1 MSERR
6 RSGLAGMSGMFGL
19 LGRRNSEPEER
30 RRTSEVAQP
39 SRVDNMERLQRPP
52 RDIARLMNDVPLF
65 SALEI
70 REREALAEIAEIARC
85 HGGTQVWGAGDSASH
100 VMMLLQ
106 GRIEMRKR
114 IGPGVEHTVRIYG
127 PGDVVGI
134 EAALGGTTYHLGAF
148 ATERTAALR
157 LPSYELRQVIDVGKP
172 AAVKLY
178 AALALVLGDQ
188 LREATVEV
196 VKLLERASIMPK
208 TGATSG
214 DDVLSALLK

>member
-6 RSGLAGMSGMFGL
+6 RSGLAGVSGMFGL

-30 RRTSEVAQP
+30 KRTSEVALP
-39 SRVDNMERLQRPP
+39 AFVDNMERLERPA
-52 RDIARLMNDVPLF
+52 RDVARLMNDVPLF
-65 SALEI
+65 SALEH
-70 REREALAEIAEIARC
+70 REREALAEIAGIARC
-85 HGGTQVWGAGDSASH
+85 HGGTQIWSAGDAASH

-106 GRIEMRKR
+106 GRVEMRKR
-114 IGPGVEHTVRIYG
+114 IGPGVEHTVRVHG

-134 EAALGGTTYHLGAF
+134 EAALGGSTYHLGAF

-157 LPSYELRQVIDVGKP
+157 IPSQDLRQVIEVGKP

-208 TGATSG
+208 SGATSG
-214 DDVLSALLK
+214 DDVLSSLLK